1 MVSIGTDA
9 HNTSEMRF
17 MPLGLA
23 AALKAGLP
31 KERILNFM
39 PYEELI
45 AWASDRGLR

>member
-9 HNTSEMRF
+9 HNTAEMRF

-23 AALKAGLP
+23 SALKAGLP

-39 PYEELI
+39 PYDELR
-45 AWASDRGLR
+45 AWTAS